1 MEGWIKTYRE
11 LENHWIWNNDKYL
24 KCWLWFLFRAN
35 HCKNKILIG
44 AEFIEIERGEFITS
58 ISKIGLASGMSL
70 QSTRTFLALLE
81 KDKMIN
87 KQTTSKLT
95 KITICNYE
103 YYQNGQQTK
112 NKPTNKHVTQ
122 SQQGDNT
129 IVTTDKNEK
138 NDIKNEKNEKKGFI
152 PPTLEDVISYFKENG
167 YSEESARK
175 VFKYYSTLDWHD
187 SKGNKIRNWKS
198 KMIAV
203 WFKDE
208 NRIKQI
214 ITGEDSV
221 QRMQRELKELHER
234 EKQNGNK

>member
-1 MEGWIKTYRE
+1 MKYFLHDTSSIDDEKITELYLRFGYEGIGLFYTALEKFGKQEKPIKTSILKSQLKVGKR
-11 LENHWIWNNDKYL
+11 LE
-24 KCWLWFLFRAN
+24 KCWKFMEEIGIIQSSNGDSFNERLLNYGEMYQIKKEKTRKRVAELRERQKDIN
-35 HCKNKILIG
+35 NVTDYNPVSNAPKVKESKVNNKSV
-44 AEFIEIERGEFITS
+44 FT
-58 ISKIGLASGMSL
+58 
-70 QSTRTFLALLE
+70 
-81 KDKMIN
+81 
-87 KQTTSKLT
+87 
-95 KITICNYE
+95 
-103 YYQNGQQTK
+103 
-112 NKPTNKHVTQ
+112 
-122 SQQGDNT
+122 
-129 IVTTDKNEK
+129 
-138 NDIKNEKNEKKGFI
+138 
-152 PPTLEDVISYFKENG
+152 PPNLEDVISYFKENG

-175 VFKYYSTLDWHD
+175 VFKYYSTLDWYD